1 MSTSRQTDNKIK
13 TLGIIGGMGPLS
25 TAELFYDIVRFTK
38 ADGDSAHLP
47 ILIDNDPS
55 VPDRTKAIVTGSNK
69 PAEHISRNIQKLAAQ
84 GAEIFIV
91 CCNTS
96 HYFFNEIVDK
106 TKADI
111 INMTSVAA
119 EFSAKKGLKRICV
132 LATTG
137 TIQSSVYKN
146 ALEQFGIEAVNPS
159 AFGQKQIM
167 NVIYNDIKAGRATDE
182 ENFRRLLLSEKQL
195 SGADAFLLGCTE
207 LSLAIKEMSPATSRL
222 FRFIDPL
229 VINACHCVTA
239 CGKELTEE
247 AENILKVM

>member
-96 HYFFNEIVDK
+96 HYFFNE
-106 TKADI
+106 
-111 INMTSVAA
+111 M
-119 EFSAKKGLKRICV
+119 F
-132 LATTG
+132 
-137 TIQSSVYKN
+137 
-146 ALEQFGIEAVNPS
+146 
-159 AFGQKQIM
+159 
-167 NVIYNDIKAGRATDE
+167 
-182 ENFRRLLLSEKQL
+182 
-195 SGADAFLLGCTE
+195 
-207 LSLAIKEMSPATSRL
+207 
-222 FRFIDPL
+222 
-229 VINACHCVTA
+229 
-239 CGKELTEE
+239 
-247 AENILKVM
+247 